1 MKISFKLMVSFI
13 MIAAFIGIAST
24 ISINF
29 SHESLSDSIGQSS
42 LLVSSEIINH
52 VDREIYNR
60 IEEFE
65 LLSKDLLVQQ
75 TILFSNKE
83 FETLGNVQEYID
95 KKDKE
100 WVSSPKKEITPF
112 MKQII
117 DNKLS
122 DELRKSLM
130 FFEEKY
136 GYNVL
141 GEIFVTNAY
150 GANVAQTGKTTD
162 YKQDDE
168 DWWRMAKDK
177 GLYVRDVEFDES
189 AGVYSTDIGIR
200 VEDDTKNFLGVIK
213 VVLNI
218 EEAINIIKE
227 VEGTAKY
234 QNSQFTLLNGK
245 SEVIYS
251 TKGFGLF
258 EDVSNYP
265 FYGKIEGKSGY
276 FVSDKGTQ
284 DENEK
289 LFAYSRSEG
298 YRDYKGLGWILI
310 LEHEK
315 AEVLKEANELRDSLW
330 VISTVVVGLALLM
343 GIFASRTISRP
354 LTKLKKFTEKV
365 AAGNMDESI
374 ESSGNDEIHD
384 LTSSFDFMVKSLNKS
399 KKELVVTEKKYR
411 TLYDESPVL
420 YRTINKD
427 GIIINCNKTY
437 TKSLGY
443 SKDEL
448 IGSSIFMTIDENSLD
463 AMKNSFETWRSTGR
477 VKNREVW
484 LKRKNGST
492 FPTLI
497 AASNLYDA
505 NNKLVGSNTVI
516 QDITE
521 IYEAR
526 KKVEED
532 ALLKLQLTEFKKLD
546 KLKDEFASMITHELK
561 TPLATIKG
569 HCEILKELGTND
581 RFHADDLGS
590 INEIHKSTFRL
601 ERLIEDVLD
610 VQKLEMGRMSF
621 YNKKF
626 NITEFLSEVEKDFS
640 PTMKEK
646 EIKFVNSTKEELTV
660 VGDKYRIRQVID
672 NLVLNS
678 IDFMPKRNKRIEVGV
693 KSEDHKIVFYV
704 KDNGTGIPSEM
715 QPLLFRKFYQTDTSP
730 RRKHPGTGL
739 GLVVCKGI
747 VEGMGGR
754 IWFKSKVGKETS
766 FYFSIPIKE
775 KGFAN

>member
-1 MKISFKLMVSFI
+1 
-13 MIAAFIGIAST
+13 
-24 ISINF
+24 
-29 SHESLSDSIGQSS
+29 
-42 LLVSSEIINH
+42 
-52 VDREIYNR
+52 
-60 IEEFE
+60 
-65 LLSKDLLVQQ
+65 VQQ

-245 SEVIYS
+245 GEVIYS

-448 IGSSIFMTIDENSLD
+448 IGSSIFMTIDESSLD
-463 AMKNSFETWRSTGR
+463 AMKNSFETWRSSGR

-492 FPTLI
+492 FFL
-497 AASNLYDA
+497 AS
-505 NNKLVGSNTVI
+505 
-516 QDITE
+516 
-521 IYEAR
+521 
-526 KKVEED
+526 
-532 ALLKLQLTEFKKLD
+532 
-546 KLKDEFASMITHELK
+546 
-561 TPLATIKG
+561 
-569 HCEILKELGTND
+569 
-581 RFHADDLGS
+581 
-590 INEIHKSTFRL
+590 
-601 ERLIEDVLD
+601 
-610 VQKLEMGRMSF
+610 
-621 YNKKF
+621 
-626 NITEFLSEVEKDFS
+626 
-640 PTMKEK
+640 
-646 EIKFVNSTKEELTV
+646 
-660 VGDKYRIRQVID
+660 
-672 NLVLNS
+672 
-678 IDFMPKRNKRIEVGV
+678 
-693 KSEDHKIVFYV
+693 
-704 KDNGTGIPSEM
+704 
-715 QPLLFRKFYQTDTSP
+715 
-730 RRKHPGTGL
+730 
-739 GLVVCKGI
+739 
-747 VEGMGGR
+747 
-754 IWFKSKVGKETS
+754 
-766 FYFSIPIKE
+766 
-775 KGFAN
+775 